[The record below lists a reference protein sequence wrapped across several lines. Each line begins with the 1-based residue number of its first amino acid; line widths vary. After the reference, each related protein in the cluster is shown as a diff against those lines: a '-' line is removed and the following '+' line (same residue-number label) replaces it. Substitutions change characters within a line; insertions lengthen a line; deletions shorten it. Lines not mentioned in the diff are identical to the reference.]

1 MKLKELLMESKAID
15 SLILRKYIDDSNIRT
30 NKFKKLCTAFVDAT
44 ELKTNNMAAYSTVG
58 NLNNIAN
65 D

>member
-30 NKFKKLCTAFVDAT
+30 NKFKKLCTAFV
-44 ELKTNNMAAYSTVG
+44 LMQQN
-58 NLNNIAN
+58 
-65 D
+65 